1 MNYSYSNTLT
11 IKSGLSEFE
20 FHGKSNEPNVTFAD
34 GKHYISK
41 KIYIHKPSITGYDG
55 ELCIEH
61 TPSTNYDLPL
71 LLYFPLKTDQSSP
84 SNAIDRM
91 ISSHLGSS
99 LEVNLNAILPQN
111 GHFEYKG
118 KNIAVFTTPIII
130 NTRIVKDNESVIEG
144 ACVKGSPEEAIGQLK
159 AQVKSLT
166 DIVNKHTTIEYDKH
180 HKRVGVSNL
189 SIGAG
194 GPGQSDSLSEILKNK
209 GIKCT
214 PLPQGDEKDAL
225 KLIGMDPANGNSKT
239 DLSIPLA
246 IFIVFI
252 ISTGFYFYMIRSIYI
267 LIFKSLYIKYDKDY
281 QTPMLERMHMYEGVF
296 GFILFYLSMLFVIP
310 SKFSSRIAASIL
322 LITWIIYAVTIEMS
336 RKKLIGEVAG
346 GTDELNSKI
355 QDVMGTVLSN
365 VFKFYPLYPLFLA
378 GYIYK
383 INTKH

>member
-11 IKSGLSEFE
+11 IKSGSSEFE

-144 ACVKGSPEEAIGQLK
+144 ACVKGSPSEAISQLQ
-159 AQVKSLT
+159 AQIKSLT
-166 DIVNKHTTIEYDKH
+166 DIVNQHTNLDYKKH
-180 HKRVGVSNL
+180 HKTVSKTSFSARGL
-189 SIGAG
+189 GE
-194 GPGQSDSLSEILKNK
+194 SDSLEDILRNK

-252 ISTGFYFYMIRSIYI
+252 ISTGFYFYMIRSVYKF
-267 LIFKSLYIKYDKDY
+267 IFRSLYIKNDSTVNKD
-281 QTPMLERMHMYEGVF
+281 MLERMHMYEGVF

-336 RKKLIGEVAG
+336 RKKLIGEVTNTIFTLEG
-346 GTDELNSKI
+346 EI
-355 QDVMGTVLSN
+355 QNVMGSVLSN
-365 VFKFYPLYPLFLA
+365 VFRFYPLYFIFLPM
-378 GYIYK
+378 YIYK
-383 INTKH
+383 LNRFTPA

>member
-11 IKSGLSEFE
+11 IKSGPSEFE

-61 TPSTNYDLPL
+61 TTSTNYDVPL

-84 SNAIDRM
+84 PNAIDRI

-144 ACVKGSPEEAIGQLK
+144 AACTIGNTEEEISKLT
-159 AQVKSLT
+159 AQVQKLT
-166 DIVNKHTTIEYDKH
+166 NIVNEHTTIEYDTH
-180 HKRVGVSNL
+180 HPKVGVNGL
-189 SIGAG
+189 SFGAG
-194 GPGQSDSLSEILKNK
+194 GSGQSNSLESILKNK

-225 KLIGMDPANGNSKT
+225 KLIGMDPANGNSKI

-252 ISTGFYFYMIRSIYI
+252 ISTGFYFYMIRSVYK
-267 LIFKSLYIKYDKDY
+267 LIFRSLYIKNDSIVDER
-281 QTPMLERMHMYEGVF
+281 MLERMHMYEGVF

-336 RKKLIGEVAG
+336 RKKLIGEVI
-346 GTDELNSKI
+346 GTSDDNI
-355 QDVMGTVLSN
+355 QTVMGSVLSN
-365 VFKFYPLYPLFLA
+365 VFRFYPLYFIFLPM
-378 GYIYK
+378 YIYK
-383 INTKH
+383 LNRFTT

>member
-11 IKSGLSEFE
+11 IKSGPSEFE

-61 TPSTNYDLPL
+61 TTSTNYDLPL

-84 SNAIDRM
+84 PNAIDRM

-144 ACVKGSPEEAIGQLK
+144 ACVKDSPEEAISQLQ
-159 AQVKSLT
+159 AQIKSLT
-166 DIVNKHTTIEYDKH
+166 DIVNQHTKIEYDTH
-180 HKRVGVSNL
+180 HSSVSSL
-189 SIGAG
+189 SIGAK
-194 GPGQSDSLSEILKNK
+194 GQSQSGSLENILKNK

-225 KLIGMDPANGNSKT
+225 KLIGMDPANGNSKI

-252 ISTGFYFYMIRSIYI
+252 ISTGFYFYMIRTIYK
-267 LIFKSLYIKYDKDY
+267 LIFRSLYKKHDSTVDD
-281 QTPMLERMHMYEGVF
+281 PMLERMHMYEGVF
-296 GFILFYLSMLFVIP
+296 GFILLSLSMLFVIP
-310 SKFSSRIAASIL
+310 SKFGSRIAASIL

-336 RKKLIGEVAG
+336 RKKLIGEVI
-346 GTDELNSKI
+346 GTADTLNDNI
-355 QDVMGTVLSN
+355 QTAMGSVLSN
-365 VFKFYPLYPLFLA
+365 VFRFYPLYPLFLA

>member
-11 IKSGLSEFE
+11 IKSGSSEFE

-144 ACVKGSPEEAIGQLK
+144 ACVKGSPSEAISQLQ
-159 AQVKSLT
+159 AQVESLT
-166 DIVNKHTTIEYDKH
+166 DIVNQHTNLDYNKH
-180 HKRVGVSNL
+180 HKTVSKTSFSARGL
-189 SIGAG
+189 GE
-194 GPGQSDSLSEILKNK
+194 SDSLEDILRNK

-252 ISTGFYFYMIRSIYI
+252 ISTGFYFYMIRSVYKF
-267 LIFKSLYIKYDKDY
+267 IFRSLYIKNDSTVNKD
-281 QTPMLERMHMYEGVF
+281 MLERMHMYEGVF

-336 RKKLIGEVAG
+336 RKKLIGEVTNTIFTLEG
-346 GTDELNSKI
+346 EI
-355 QDVMGTVLSN
+355 QNVMGSVLSN
-365 VFKFYPLYPLFLA
+365 VFRFYPLYFIFLPM
-378 GYIYK
+378 YIYK
-383 INTKH
+383 LNRFTPA

>member
-11 IKSGLSEFE
+11 IKSGSSEFE

-41 KIYIHKPSITGYDG
+41 NIYIHKPSITGYDG

-144 ACVKGSPEEAIGQLK
+144 ACVKGSPSEAISQLQ
-159 AQVKSLT
+159 AQIKSLT
-166 DIVNKHTTIEYDKH
+166 DIVNQHTNLDYKKH
-180 HKRVGVSNL
+180 HKTVSKTSFSARGL
-189 SIGAG
+189 GE
-194 GPGQSDSLSEILKNK
+194 SDSLEDILRNK

-252 ISTGFYFYMIRSIYI
+252 ISTGFYFYMIRSVYKF
-267 LIFKSLYIKYDKDY
+267 IFRSLYIKNDSTVNKD
-281 QTPMLERMHMYEGVF
+281 MLERMHMYEGVF

-336 RKKLIGEVAG
+336 RKKLIGEVTNTIFTLEG
-346 GTDELNSKI
+346 EI
-355 QDVMGTVLSN
+355 QNVMGSVLSN
-365 VFKFYPLYPLFLA
+365 VFRFYPLYFIFLPM
-378 GYIYK
+378 YIYK
-383 INTKH
+383 LNRFTPA

>member
-11 IKSGLSEFE
+11 IKSGPSEFE

-71 LLYFPLKTDQSSP
+71 LLYFPLKTDKSSP
-84 SNAIDRM
+84 PNAIDRM

-99 LEVNLNAILPQN
+99 LEVNLNTILPQN

-118 KNIAVFTTPIII
+118 KNIEVFTTPIII

-144 ACVKGSPEEAIGQLK
+144 ACVKGSPTEAISQLQS
-159 AQVKSLT
+159 QVKSLT
-166 DIVNKHTTIEYDKH
+166 DIVNRHTTIEYKQH
-180 HKRVGVSNL
+180 HSKVGVNGL
-189 SIGAG
+189 SFGAG
-194 GPGQSDSLSEILKNK
+194 GQSNSLEDILKNK

-225 KLIGMDPANGNSKT
+225 KLIGMDPANGNSKI

-252 ISTGFYFYMIRSIYI
+252 ISTGFYFYMIRSVYK
-267 LIFKSLYIKYDKDY
+267 LIFRSLYIKNDSTVDER
-281 QTPMLERMHMYEGVF
+281 MLERMHMYEGVF

-336 RKKLIGEVAG
+336 RKKLIEEVTNNIFTLEG
-346 GTDELNSKI
+346 DIRN
-355 QDVMGTVLSN
+355 VMGSVLSN
-365 VFKFYPLYPLFLA
+365 VFRFYPLYFIFLPM
-378 GYIYK
+378 YIY
-383 INTKH
+383 NLNRFTT

>member
-11 IKSGLSEFE
+11 IKSGSSEFE

-144 ACVKGSPEEAIGQLK
+144 ACVKGSPSEAISQLQ
-159 AQVKSLT
+159 AQIKSLT
-166 DIVNKHTTIEYDKH
+166 DIVNQHTNLDYKKH
-180 HKRVGVSNL
+180 HKTVSKTSFSARGL
-189 SIGAG
+189 GE
-194 GPGQSDSLSEILKNK
+194 SDSLEDILRNK

-252 ISTGFYFYMIRSIYI
+252 ISTGFYFYMIRSVYK
-267 LIFKSLYIKYDKDY
+267 LIFRSLYIKNDSTVNKD
-281 QTPMLERMHMYEGVF
+281 MLERMHMYEGVF

-336 RKKLIGEVAG
+336 RKKLIGEVTNTIFTLEG
-346 GTDELNSKI
+346 EI
-355 QDVMGTVLSN
+355 QNVMGSVLSN
-365 VFKFYPLYPLFLA
+365 VFRFYPLYFIFLPM
-378 GYIYK
+378 YIYK
-383 INTKH
+383 LNRFTPA

>member
-1 MNYSYSNTLT
+1 
-11 IKSGLSEFE
+11 
-20 FHGKSNEPNVTFAD
+20 
-34 GKHYISK
+34 
-41 KIYIHKPSITGYDG
+41 
-55 ELCIEH
+55 
-61 TPSTNYDLPL
+61 
-71 LLYFPLKTDQSSP
+71 
-84 SNAIDRM
+84 M

-144 ACVKGSPEEAIGQLK
+144 VCVKGSQEEAIGQLQ

-180 HKRVGVSNL
+180 HKKVSSL

-194 GPGQSDSLSEILKNK
+194 GSGQSNSLEDILKNK

-225 KLIGMDPANGNSKT
+225 KLIGMDPANGNSKI

-252 ISTGFYFYMIRSIYI
+252 ISTGFYFFMIRSIYK
-267 LIFKSLYIKYDKDY
+267 LIFRSLYIKNDSAVDER
-281 QTPMLERMHMYEGVF
+281 MLERMHMYEGVF

-336 RKKLIGEVAG
+336 RKKLIGEVI
-346 GTDELNSKI
+346 GTSDDNI
-355 QDVMGTVLSN
+355 QTVMGSVISN
-365 VFKFYPLYPLFLA
+365 VFRFYPLYPLFLA

-383 INTKH
+383 INTKYQ

>member
-11 IKSGLSEFE
+11 IKSGPSEFE

-61 TPSTNYDLPL
+61 TTSTNYDLPL

-84 SNAIDRM
+84 PNAIDRM

-144 ACVKGSPEEAIGQLK
+144 ACVKGSHSEAISQLQ
-159 AQVKSLT
+159 AQVADLS
-166 DIVNKHTTIEYDKH
+166 DIVNQHTKIEYDTH
-180 HKRVGVSNL
+180 HRRVSSL
-189 SIGAG
+189 SIGAK
-194 GPGQSDSLSEILKNK
+194 GQSQSGSLENILKNK

-225 KLIGMDPANGNSKT
+225 KLIGMDPANGNSKI

-252 ISTGFYFYMIRSIYI
+252 ISTGFYFYMIRTIYK
-267 LIFKSLYIKYDKDY
+267 LIFRSLYKKHDSTVDD
-281 QTPMLERMHMYEGVF
+281 PMLERMHMYEGVF
-296 GFILFYLSMLFVIP
+296 GFILLSLSMLFVIP
-310 SKFSSRIAASIL
+310 SKFGSRIAASIL

-336 RKKLIGEVAG
+336 RKKLIGEVI
-346 GTDELNSKI
+346 GTSDTLNENI
-355 QDVMGTVLSN
+355 QTAMGSVLSN
-365 VFKFYPLYPLFLA
+365 VFRFYPLYPLFLA

>member
-11 IKSGLSEFE
+11 IKSGSSEFE

-144 ACVKGSPEEAIGQLK
+144 ACVKGSPSEAISQLQ
-159 AQVKSLT
+159 AQVESLT
-166 DIVNKHTTIEYDKH
+166 DIVNQHTNLDYNKH
-180 HKRVGVSNL
+180 HKTVSKTSFSARGL
-189 SIGAG
+189 GE
-194 GPGQSDSLSEILKNK
+194 SDSLEDILRNK

-252 ISTGFYFYMIRSIYI
+252 ISTGFYFYMIRSVYK
-267 LIFKSLYIKYDKDY
+267 LIFRSLYIKNDSTVNKD
-281 QTPMLERMHMYEGVF
+281 MLERMHMYEGVF

-336 RKKLIGEVAG
+336 RKKLIGEVTNTIFTLEG
-346 GTDELNSKI
+346 EI
-355 QDVMGTVLSN
+355 QNVMGSVLSN
-365 VFKFYPLYPLFLA
+365 VFRFYPLYFIFLPM
-378 GYIYK
+378 YIYK
-383 INTKH
+383 LNRFTPA